1 MEALDCTALDG
12 IVELK
17 ELLFAYSRKGA
28 RGIGEPRGRGVRF
41 RGWEWHQVPRDR
53 VLLGCS
59 RAGIVHSAMIGGDAI
74 EIALVQNW
82 AHIRLCG
89 RCTIFSRMPRA
100 GPVGSPLR
108 GAGHDYHMLR
118 SIPARDTLDI
128 RHTRNV
134 EAYERRL
141 LGWIGKFRGVASKYR
156 DHYLVWHHRID
167 ADYDL
172 AWARTLVFS
181 TLRPPSGP
189 ARLRRGVC
197 ADRPP

>member
-1 MEALDCTALDG
+1 VA
-12 IVELK
+12 
-17 ELLFAYSRKGA
+17 
-28 RGIGEPRGRGVRF
+28 
-41 RGWEWHQVPRDR
+41 
-53 VLLGCS
+53 
-59 RAGIVHSAMIGGDAI
+59 
-74 EIALVQNW
+74 EIALVQSW
-82 AHIRLCG
+82 AHARLRG
-89 RCTIFSRMPRA
+89 ECTIFSRMPRA

-108 GAGHDYHMLR
+108 AAGHDYHTLLR
-118 SIPARDTLDI
+118 IPAMDTVET

-172 AWARTLVFS
+172 GWARTLVVS
-181 TLRPPSGP
+181 TLRPPPGP
-189 ARLRRGVC
+189 VRLRQGGC